1 MRATVKAANPR
12 RGMYAAQIH
21 DDGAYVIFELLDT
34 DALEIGDEI
43 SHSDFYSM
51 GGETYRNITQQCSIE
66 VYVQNVCGAN
76 LVQRQ
81 LLL

>member
-1 MRATVKAANPR
+1 MRATVKAANPH

-21 DDGAYVIFELLDT
+21 GDGAYVIFELLDT
-34 DALEIGDEI
+34 DEPEIGDEI

-51 GGETYRNITQQCSIE
+51 GGATYRNITQQCSIE
-66 VYVQNVCGAN
+66 VYVENVCGAN
-76 LVQRQ
+76 IVKRQ